1 MVVRE
6 RAQLILIGSIAIAVV
21 LIGLTIILNSVI
33 FTENVSQ
40 SDAIEVSGDVD
51 EFLTETRRTTQD
63 LTLRVNH
70 AEEYTSLSRLNSNL
84 NRNFTNYSRVL
95 GEANAD
101 TGSVYVNISYQG
113 EQTVGR
119 RVVQS
124 EDDNFTKN
132 GSDDWA
138 VDGGGSKYVGWFAMN
153 VDVDNVSKS
162 DHFKLRI
169 TNTSGNTLGI
179 TLRQSTSGDLRVN
192 STIDGNHVS
201 NATCLTSNSRV
212 FLDIVGGNAL
222 TSACSFNSTSYLEQ
236 PYSDI
241 EFVNG
246 SNAYGKYSVVV
257 NDESGLNVADCP
269 DSTEPCKT
277 PAIWEA
283 TVNAI
288 YETGT
293 ISYESTQ
300 DVNIYREGGTTSNAN
315 DVIFVSAA
323 ATDPPANSV
332 VSFTLQNTGT
342 SPVYVTDIAVN
353 STSNSTADWV
363 YRIGGGNE
371 LSTNRTGQLDQSIDI
386 GGPKYSLDVN
396 ALIPAGSG
404 TAFELHRFDKDNSP
418 PPFFVD
424 MSGHDVTVTVYFT
437 DGTDKSFTFTV

>member
-1 MVVRE
+1 MVTRN

-84 NRNFTNYSRVL
+84 NQNFTNYSRVL
-95 GEANAD
+95 GESQAD
-101 TGSVYVNISYQG
+101 TGSLYVNISYEG

-132 GSDDWA
+132 GSDDWS
-138 VDGGGSKYVGWFAMN
+138 VDSGGSKYVGWFAMN
-153 VDVDNVSKS
+153 VNVDNVSKS
-162 DHFKLRI
+162 DHFKLQV
-169 TNTSGNTLGI
+169 TNTSGNTLAI
-179 TLRQSTSGDLRVN
+179 TLRQSASGDLLVN
-192 STIDGNHVS
+192 STVDGSHVS

-212 FLDIVGGNAL
+212 FLDIIGGTAL
-222 TSACSFNSTSYLEQ
+222 TSDCTYNSTSYLGQ

-246 SNAYGKYSVVV
+246 SKAAGKYSLVV

-269 DSTEPCKT
+269 DSTEPCKA

-283 TVNAI
+283 TVSAI
-288 YETGT
+288 YEAGT
-293 ISYESTQ
+293 ISYETTQ
-300 DVNIYREGGTTSNAN
+300 DVNIYREGGTTANAD

-323 ATDPPANSV
+323 ATDPPTNSV

-353 STSNSTADWV
+353 STTSPDADWV
-363 YRIGGGNE
+363 FRSVGGNE
-371 LSTNRTGQLDQSIDI
+371 LTTNRTGQLDQTMDI
-386 GGPKYSLDVN
+386 GGPKYSLDVD
-396 ALIPAGSG
+396 ALIPAGGG
-404 TAFELHRFDKDNSP
+404 TAFELHRFNENNSP
-418 PPFFVD
+418 PPLLVD
-424 MSGHDVTVTVYFT
+424 MSGEDVTVTVYFT
-437 DGTDKSFTFTV
+437 DGTDKTFTFTV

>member
-63 LTLRVNH
+63 LALRVNH

-84 NRNFTNYSRVL
+84 NQNFTNYSRVL
-95 GEANAD
+95 GEAQAD
-101 TGSVYVNISYQG
+101 TGSLYVNISYEG

-124 EDDNFTKN
+124 ADDNFTKN

-138 VDGGGSKYVGWFAMN
+138 LDSGGSKYVGWFAMN
-153 VDVDNVSKS
+153 VDVDNVSES
-162 DHFKLRI
+162 DHYKLRI
-169 TNTSGNTLGI
+169 TNTSGTTLAI
-179 TLRQSTSGDLRVN
+179 TLRRSVSGDLLVN
-192 STIDGNHVS
+192 STIDGGHVS

-212 FLDIVGGNAL
+212 FLDIIGGTAL
-222 TSACSFNSTSYLEQ
+222 TSDCSFNSTSHLEQ

-246 SNAYGKYSVVV
+246 SKAYGKYSVVV

-269 DSTEPCKT
+269 DSTEPCKA
-277 PAIWEA
+277 PAIWEG
-283 TVNAI
+283 TVSAI

-293 ISYESTQ
+293 ISYESIQ
-300 DVNIYREGGTTSNAN
+300 DVNIYREGGTSSNAN

-323 ATDPPANSV
+323 ATDPPTNSV

-342 SPVYVTDIAVN
+342 SPVYVTKITIN
-353 STSNSTADWV
+353 GTTSSTADWV
-363 YRIGGGNE
+363 YHSVGGNE
-371 LSTNRTGQLDQSIDI
+371 LTTNQTGQLDQTMEI
-386 GGPKYSLDVN
+386 GGPTYALDVD
-396 ALIPAGSG
+396 ALIPADGG
-404 TAFELHRFDKDNSP
+404 TEFELHRFKENTSP
-418 PPFFVD
+418 PPSLVD
-424 MSGHDVTVTVYFT
+424 MSGEDVTVTVYFT
-437 DGTDKSFTFTV
+437 DGTDKTFTFTV